1 MAHLNKVQLIG
12 NVGND
17 PEIRYLDNN
26 PQGQQNKVASF
37 RMATTERYKDRNG
50 QIQSKT
56 EWHNIVIWN
65 GKAELVEKY
74 IRMGSTL
81 YIEGKIKTRKWE
93 DQEGRTRFS
102 TEIVADNIQILDKKQ
117 NNYTETEEDDLPI

>member
-1 MAHLNKVQLIG
+1 MASLNKVQLIG
-12 NVGND
+12 NVGNP
-17 PEIRYLDNN
+17 PEVRTL
-26 PQGQQNKVASF
+26 QGGAKTASF
-37 RMATTERYKDRNG
+37 RLATTTRYKDRDGNR
-50 QIQSKT
+50 KEDT
-56 EWHNIVIWN
+56 EWHNIVAWN

-74 IRMGSTL
+74 IRQGSTL

-93 DQEGRTRFS
+93 DQEGRTRYS

>member
-26 PQGQQNKVASF
+26 HQGQQNKVASF
-37 RMATTERYKDRNG
+37 RLATTTRYKDRDGNR
-50 QIQSKT
+50 KEET
-56 EWHNIVIWN
+56 EWHNIVAWN

-74 IRMGSTL
+74 IRQGSTL

-93 DQEGRTRFS
+93 DQEGRTRYS